1 MTNEIFVCQYCG
13 KVCKNK
19 MSKVK
24 HEHFCKMNPD
34 YEKHLE
40 VHRNTTCR
48 ASKSPEVI
56 ARISEKL
63 SNNREIY
70 LNNNPDE
77 QYKDFELTCRKC
89 GCSFI
94 RRLKIKHFKNN
105 YRVPQFCCQEHAN
118 SHTHSEEERKRISES
133 VKKEHLHTC
142 PKCGKEFMHIGTSP
156 NTWCDEC
163 KPKSSRSNK
172 NEMSKSRKYYRSIEL
187 HQTECSCC
195 GKSLWVKTN
204 DDVYCYDCCEKLNK
218 YQYQLYDCNGKRLY
232 SEKVRQKWRD
242 AQLKLVK
249 EGRHKGWKS
258 RNIKSYPEIFWEN
271 VLTNNG
277 IKFEREVPTMRYFLD
292 FVIKKD
298 DVVIDLEIDGKQHKY
313 HDRLQ
318 HDKLRDKKLREN
330 GYLVYRIDWN
340 EINSKRGSLKMKYK
354 INQFLWWYNHLQK
367 I

>member
-1 MTNEIFVCQYCG
+1 M
-13 KVCKNK
+13 
-19 MSKVK
+19 
-24 HEHFCKMNPD
+24 
-34 YEKHLE
+34 
-40 VHRNTTCR
+40 
-48 ASKSPEVI
+48 
-56 ARISEKL
+56 
-63 SNNREIY
+63 
-70 LNNNPDE
+70 
-77 QYKDFELTCRKC
+77 
-89 GCSFI
+89 
-94 RRLKIKHFKNN
+94 
-105 YRVPQFCCQEHAN
+105 
-118 SHTHSEEERKRISES
+118 
-133 VKKEHLHTC
+133 
-142 PKCGKEFMHIGTSP
+142 
-156 NTWCDEC
+156 
-163 KPKSSRSNK
+163 
-172 NEMSKSRKYYRSIEL
+172 
-187 HQTECSCC
+187 
-195 GKSLWVKTN
+195 
-204 DDVYCYDCCEKLNK
+204 NK

-258 RNIKSYPEIFWEN
+258 RNIKSYPEIFCEN